1 MSAPSE
7 SAAPPKKF
15 PKCDLPDC
23 ECKTTEELVC
33 MRATVP
39 QHWDDHGSKLED
51 LAGTGECDSLGG

>member
-1 MSAPSE
+1 
-7 SAAPPKKF
+7 
-15 PKCDLPDC
+15 
-23 ECKTTEELVC
+23 